1 LNNFFNKRSEE
12 NKNKENMKIKSI
24 ALSSM
29 AAMALAATLL
39 SAAPKG
45 DDEVMTKED
54 GMYVVNT
61 TTLGKNVTGYIGT
74 TPLKIYIKRNKV
86 VKIAALRNQETPKY
100 FAKVKKGLLTK
111 WNGKKVK
118 EASKM
123 KVDAVTG
130 ATYSSKAFIKNVQLG
145 LDYYQHHKH

>member
-1 LNNFFNKRSEE
+1 
-12 NKNKENMKIKSI
+12 MKMKKSTA
-24 ALSSM
+24 ALLF
-29 AAMALAATLL
+29 AAITMM
-39 SAAPKG
+39 SAMPA
-45 DDEVMTKED
+45 DQVITKED
-54 GMYVVNT
+54 GMDVVNT